1 MADRMPRSLTAN
13 CTPSSLQLPLPLCSL
28 QSGGSRNHPGTLWA
42 IQQGD
47 GDRCGHSL
55 SNTRYW
61 NQEKSQSLLVSDVQ
75 LQTAT
80 LLQIT
85 RLPTHIYTPLCDG
98 PYGQLQN
105 DSGTNTSFEI
115 TRSQSDRSGTSSSI
129 CLRHQSHKA
138 GLCSPVLHGLWSFH
152 TIKGSWSH
160 SYNTHINEIEN
171 QQWVQTSFSPLLS
184 LLILHSLE
192 SDRVFFLPVLVKCF
206 HESVTQQGQDIKSF
220 YVYHLSW
227 RKCFKLILRK
237 LI

>member
-1 MADRMPRSLTAN
+1 MADRMPRSLIAN
-13 CTPSSLQLPLPLCSL
+13 CAPSSLQLPLPLCSL

-61 NQEKSQSLLVSDVQ
+61 NQEESQSLLVSDVQ

-138 GLCSPVLHGLWSFH
+138 GLCSPVLHGLW
-152 TIKGSWSH
+152 WSLVF
-160 SYNTHINEIEN
+160 SYNKGQLKSLIQYTHQRNRKPAVSADKLQSSALTADPPQPWEW
-171 QQWVQTSFSPLLS
+171 QSFFSQFWWS
-184 LLILHSLE
+184 ASMKALHS
-192 SDRVFFLPVLVKCF
+192 R
-206 HESVTQQGQDIKSF
+206 G
-220 YVYHLSW
+220 
-227 RKCFKLILRK
+227 RILNHFMFTT
-237 LI
+237 